1 MAEDRF
7 DEKVIPA
14 KGEKLIRGRSDD
26 VLLQVILGC
35 DRIDNPGPAHVH
47 ARIAELFHQRLW
59 MEDARLCEI
68 DVACYFNAA
77 LDNIT
82 NV

>member
-1 MAEDRF
+1 MLNTDKDFWYGELNLMRF
-7 DEKVIPA
+7 A
-14 KGEKLIRGRSDD
+14 FFLGR
-26 VLLQVILGC
+26 
-35 DRIDNPGPAHVH
+35 R
-47 ARIAELFHQRLW
+47 AELFHQRLW

-77 LDNIT
+77 LDNVT